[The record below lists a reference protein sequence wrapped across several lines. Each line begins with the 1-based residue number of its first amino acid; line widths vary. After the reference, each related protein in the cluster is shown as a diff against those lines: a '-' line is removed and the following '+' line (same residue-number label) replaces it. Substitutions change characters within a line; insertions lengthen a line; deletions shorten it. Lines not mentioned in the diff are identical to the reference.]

1 MSVANL
7 HSSASTNKQH
17 PRAYQ
22 ERLIDWKNSKSG
34 VISNEHS
41 YPTNPSIY
49 SALHMT
55 FAPST
60 HFPSHSWCLQCT
72 SSYVSEEKGASGNS
86 LTVPHSY

>member
-1 MSVANL
+1 MSVANI

-22 ERLIDWKNSKSG
+22 ERLVDWNNSKSG
-34 VISNEHS
+34 VISNEHLYS
-41 YPTNPSIY
+41 TNPSIY

-55 FAPST
+55 SLPPT
-60 HFPSHSWCLQCT
+60 HFPSHSRCLQCT

-86 LTVPHSY
+86 